1 MADDEPI
8 VREIYIDASPEETF
22 PYLTES
28 DKYRLWMGLSAEL
41 DARPGGIFR
50 VDPNGRDVISGE
62 FVAVE
67 PPHRIVFTWG
77 WDEPGRPVPAGF
89 NHRRDRADPQS
100 GTAQALLSTVASPAS
115 VHREKGMA
123 AGWPHYLA
131 PEDRG
136 GGRRAGTRSAC
147 RPDPQARVVR
157 YFPSQSW
164 RVRSHAADR
173 AVVPRRLAEVC
184 RRVGMGVDDR
194 SRGRRQVARPGLHG
208 HW

>member
-1 MADDEPI
+1 VADDEPI

-41 DARPGGIFR
+41 DARPGGMFR

-77 WDEPGRPVPAGF
+77 WDEPGRPVPAGSTTVEIELIPQGRGTVLRLV
-89 NHRRDRADPQS
+89 HR
-100 GTAQALLSTVASPAS
+100 GLTG
-115 VHREKGMA
+115 VHREKHM

-131 PEDRG
+131 RLKIAAAG
-136 GGRRAGTRSAC
+136 GEPG
-147 RPDPQARVVR
+147 PDPL
-157 YFPSQSW
+157 
-164 RVRSHAADR
+164 
-173 AVVPRRLAEVC
+173 AVPTYR
-184 RRVGMGVDDR
+184 
-194 SRGRRQVARPGLHG
+194 HG
-208 HW
+208 